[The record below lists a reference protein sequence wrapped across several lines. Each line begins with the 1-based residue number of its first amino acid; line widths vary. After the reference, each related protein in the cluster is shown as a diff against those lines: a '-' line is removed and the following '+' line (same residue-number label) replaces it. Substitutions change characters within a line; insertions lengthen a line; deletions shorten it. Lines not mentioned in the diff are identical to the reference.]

1 MQTNINKHISKLQ
14 NIIFLFFIVSFIE
27 PLFELGCLALHNFVF
42 YHIAGLEFSGVSIG
56 SLLGFLLG
64 FSKSQFY
71 YGQYLLMMPIA
82 AFFAVF
88 LIILKSY
95 KKKIY
100 LANSLFAA
108 TYILILIT
116 IIIFTYAYKILH
128 ISNINMLESYIF
140 SALYWYICTSLSWV
154 VLVLLRLL

>member
-14 NIIFLFFIVSFIE
+14 NIICLFFIVSFIE